1 MKKFLLL
8 AICVMAVIFVGCEL
22 NAPSTFEKVITMTAE
37 NITSNSVLLYGELN
51 VDTSKWDNVKFGMI
65 ISDDNIETDN
75 HVDEL
80 CVANMMGDK
89 EFAVVLNNLVP
100 ETEYYYCSWLLLI
113 DTLQNDTLIE
123 FGSVKTFTTKMQ
135 DVVVD
140 SLSFFVSSSK
150 QVSFSKGNLQ
160 YHPANKEWRFAANQ
174 TDYIG
179 TINSNVSSNYN
190 GWLDLFGW
198 STDTVSFGVIN
209 SKDNNDYSG
218 SFVDWGTNIIGT
230 DEPNTWRTL
239 TYNEWN
245 HLLFNRS
252 RCLKGVASV
261 NGVNGLILL
270 PDYWVRPEG
279 VNFKFGFQTNSGAK
293 YYANNQ
299 SLTAEQ
305 WAILEQSGAIFLPA
319 AGGRYGVVVDH
330 VQDYGLYWSATENNS
345 NNAHFL
351 FFYSD
356 GAHIPGHNRYYGN
369 SVRLVKDL

>member
-8 AICVMAVIFVGCEL
+8 AICFMAVIFGGCEY
-22 NAPSTFEKVITMTAE
+22 NAPA
-37 NITSNSVLLYGELN
+37 TSNKVVTGSVKDVTTNSAVLYGKVN
-51 VDTSKWDNVKFGMI
+51 VDISEYDNVKFGIM
-65 ISDDNIETDN
+65 ISDN
-75 HVDEL
+75 
-80 CVANMMGDK
+80 K
-89 EFAVVLNNLVP
+89 EELNNRDGWTDIVNVMEGNEFFVEVYGLSP
-100 ETEYYYCSWLLLI
+100 ETEYYYCAWLLLNYV
-113 DTLQNDTLIE
+113 QYE
-123 FGSVKTFTTKMQ
+123 YGSIKKFTTEKE
-135 DVVVD
+135 DAVIIRD
-140 SLSFFVSSSK
+140 SLSFSVSSSK
-150 QVSFSKGNLQ
+150 QVRFAKGNLQ
-160 YHPANKEWRFAANQ
+160 YHPTNDEWRFAEKQ

-179 TINSNVSSNYN
+179 IANSNISSTYN
-190 GWLDLFGW
+190 GWLDLFAW
-198 STDTVSFGVIN
+198 STGATNFGVSS

-239 TYNEWN
+239 TYDEWN
-245 HLLFNRS
+245 YLMFNRHNADS
-252 RCLKGVASV
+252 LKGVACI

-270 PDYWVRPEG
+270 PDYWVRSEG
-279 VNFKFGFQTNSGAK
+279 VNFEFGFHTNSGAK
-293 YYANNQ
+293 YYADNQ
-299 SLTAEQ
+299 SLTVEQ